1 MNPLIKNKNLS
12 PHFTGYWGEYLHS
25 MHPVGAIFRPSHKA
39 LNRIIKIKDNSEFL
53 ININNSFNIV
63 EIPNYRYARI
73 SSNGKYIS
81 LLHGLFSGFP
91 MNRVYRAYSFCTTNN
106 AIFNLVRKDLDIK
119 RSGLLLENPFP
130 RNETKSAPISCDN
143 DYDSKLLFQLAF
155 RKTTKFYKEAVKKH
169 KVLDLNVI
177 IDSVYNKDVDFKK
190 FSPVLFVD
198 FSIFSYPELYNI
210 YETDKKI
217 FNIDFFYKKL
227 KDLCEEEGIEI
238 IIVDNLFDMFYENIS
253 DNTKVFVEFFEDVIK
268 LLQHAEPDDID
279 LGEKSENTSIE
290 VETNF

>member
-12 PHFTGYWGEYLHS
+12 PYFTGYWAEYVHPIN
-25 MHPVGAIFRPSHKA
+25 PVGPIFTPRHKA

-53 ININNSFNIV
+53 ININNSLNVV
-63 EIPNYRYARI
+63 EIPNYRYREI
-73 SSNGKYIS
+73 NNNSKYTS

-91 MNRVYRAYSFCTTNN
+91 VNRIYRAYSFCTTNN
-106 AIFNLVRKDLDIK
+106 AVFNLVRKDLDIK

-130 RNETKSAPISCDN
+130 RNETKSVPISCDN
-143 DYDSKLLFQLAF
+143 DYASKLLFQLAF
-155 RKTTKFYKEAVKKH
+155 RKTKKFYEEIKKH
-169 KVLDLNVI
+169 KVLDVNVI
-177 IDSVYNKDVDFKK
+177 IDSVYNKNVAFKE

-210 YETDKKI
+210 YKTDKKI
-217 FNIDFFYKKL
+217 FNIDFFYKKI

-253 DNTKVFVEFFEDVIK
+253 DNTKVFVEYFEDVIK
-268 LLQHAEPDDID
+268 LLQHAEPNSID
-279 LGEKSENTSIE
+279 LGEESENTSIE